1 MITKSTGFLLAVFC
15 ALGSMA
21 QTTQD
26 ISSGAVRN
34 IFDLLRTIPGVEIG
48 ASAGMKTPQ
57 VFVRDARNMKGK
69 VAALFVVDQAIY
81 EGDIA
86 SLNPMD
92 IASAAVLKDAAS
104 TAAYGARG
112 FGGVILI
119 TTKNGKGIAPA
130 AVSTYEKSAYQY
142 FISKGIEMKIIGK
155 DGKTIANGI
164 ITKETDSS
172 ILVRK
177 KEILK
182 QNIEKVEIITQ

>member
-1 MITKSTGFLLAVFC
+1 M
-15 ALGSMA
+15 
-21 QTTQD
+21 
-26 ISSGAVRN
+26 RN

-119 TTKNGKGIAPA
+119 TTKNGKGTAPA

-155 DGKTIANGI
+155 DGKTIANGV

-177 KEILK
+177 KEIHK